1 MIFNL
6 RTSLSGKTQTDSL
19 CNQEQPLHKWVN
31 YSSPPHDFQPG
42 GKEGKTR
49 LDPSGLREETLQILL
64 QILGTKSCSFVLRC
78 VRDSVT
84 TSLDDS
90 MKVNVDES
98 CLRFWSS
105 STEDEAQDLIFG
117 STGGLTDLVAP
128 QMGNMRGTQPSPP
141 PPPPRA
147 LHSIHNLG
155 ERPQASDKR
164 PPGTR
169 SFCCSDLRR
178 TGEQLRFFI
187 FHFLDNQNKDIC
199 VTVFSLEL
207 CCFSLQTSNQTLT
220 TQLWF

>member
-90 MKVNVDES
+90 MKVTES

-178 TGEQLRFFI
+178 TGEQLRFFM
-187 FHFLDNQNKDIC
+187 FHFLDYQNKDIC

>member
-6 RTSLSGKTQTDSL
+6 RTSLSGKTQTVSL

-42 GKEGKTR
+42 GREGKTC
-49 LDPSGLREETLQILL
+49 LDPSGPREETAQILL
-64 QILGTKSCSFVLRC
+64 QISGTKSCSFVLHC
-78 VRDSVT
+78 VRDSVM

-90 MKVNVDES
+90 MKVKVAES
-98 CLRFWSS
+98 RLRFWSS
-105 STEDEAQDLIFG
+105 STEDEAQDQIFG

-128 QMGNMRGTQPSPP
+128 QMVNMRGTQPSPPPPPP

-178 TGEQLRFFI
+178 TGVAAQILY
-187 FHFLDNQNKDIC
+187 
-199 VTVFSLEL
+199 VSLSWLSE
-207 CCFSLQTSNQTLT
+207 
-220 TQLWF
+220 